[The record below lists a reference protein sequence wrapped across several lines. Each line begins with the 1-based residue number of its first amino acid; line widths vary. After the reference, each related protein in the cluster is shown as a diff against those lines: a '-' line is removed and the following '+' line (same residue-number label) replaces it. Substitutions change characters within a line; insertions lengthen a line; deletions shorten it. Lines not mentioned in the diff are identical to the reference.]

1 MTLLAVHGLTK
12 AFDGLLAVDAV
23 SFTVDPGQIVALIGP
38 NGAGKSTCFN
48 MLNGQLRPDAG
59 QILLDGRRIDGQPPA
74 ALWKAGI
81 GRGFQVASV
90 FASMTVLDNVR
101 TALLSQRGQV
111 WRFLTPARTCLTEAS
126 VALLART
133 GLSHLANRI
142 CGTLAYG
149 DLKRL
154 ELALAIAN
162 SPKLLLLDEPTA
174 GMTPADRGAVAA
186 LIRTLVATN
195 GCGVLLTEHDTDL
208 VFALAGHVLVLDK
221 GQLLAA
227 GPPSA
232 IRGDAA
238 VRAAYL
244 GT

>member
-12 AFDGLLAVDAV
+12 AFDGVLAVDAV
-23 SFTVDPGQIVALIGP
+23 SFTVDGGRIVALIGP

-48 MLNGQLRPDAG
+48 MLNGQLRPDSG
-59 QILLDGRRIDGQPPA
+59 KILLDGKRIDGQPPE

-90 FASMTVLDNVR
+90 FSSMTVLDNAR
-101 TALLSQRGQV
+101 MALVSQRGQT
-111 WRFLTPARTCLTEAS
+111 WRFLTPARTRLTGEAA
-126 VALLART
+126 ALLAQL
-133 GLSHLANRI
+133 GLSHLADRI

-162 SPKLLLLDEPTA
+162 RPKLLLLDEPTA
-174 GMTPADRGAVAA
+174 GMTAGDRAAVAD
-186 LIRTLVATN
+186 LVRTLVAAT

-208 VFALAGHVLVLDK
+208 VFALADRVLVLDK
-221 GQLLAA
+221 GRLIAA
-227 GPPSA
+227 GPPSVVRA
-232 IRGDAA
+232 DPA

>member
-23 SFTVDPGQIVALIGP
+23 SFTVDSGRIVALIGP

-59 QILLDGRRIDGQPPA
+59 QILLDGQRIDGQPPE

-101 TALLSQRGQV
+101 VVLLSGAGRV
-111 WRFLTPARTCLTEAS
+111 WRFLRPARNELTREAA
-126 VALLART
+126 ALLAQT
-133 GLSHLANRI
+133 GLSDLADRV

-154 ELALAIAN
+154 ELALTIAN
-162 SPKLLLLDEPTA
+162 RPKLLLLDEPTA
-174 GMTPADRGAVAA
+174 GMTATDRRAVGD
-186 LIRTLVATN
+186 LIRVLVAQTA
-195 GCGVLLTEHDTDL
+195 CGVLLTEHDTDL
-208 VFALAGHVLVLDK
+208 VFALADHVLVLDK
-221 GQLLAA
+221 GRLIAS
-227 GPPSA
+227 GPAQAVRASP
-232 IRGDAA
+232 A

>member
-12 AFDGLLAVDAV
+12 AFDGVLAVDAV
-23 SFTVDPGQIVALIGP
+23 SFTVDGGRIVALIGP

-48 MLNGQLRPDAG
+48 MLNGQLRPDSG
-59 QILLDGRRIDGQPPA
+59 KILLDGKRIDGQPPE

-90 FASMTVLDNVR
+90 FSSMTVLDNAR
-101 TALLSQRGQV
+101 MALVSQRGQT
-111 WRFLTPARTCLTEAS
+111 WRFLTAARTRLTGEAA
-126 VALLART
+126 ALLAQL
-133 GLSHLANRI
+133 GLSHLADRI

-162 SPKLLLLDEPTA
+162 RPKLLLLDEPTA
-174 GMTPADRGAVAA
+174 GMTAGDRAAVAD
-186 LIRTLVATN
+186 LVRTLVAAT

-208 VFALAGHVLVLDK
+208 VFALADRVLVLDK
-221 GQLLAA
+221 GRLIAA

-232 IRGDAA
+232 VRADPA